1 MLEAS
6 LARANAALAAR
17 DLLIETL
24 RGQIAR
30 LRRMQF
36 GASSEKLTREI
47 AQLELALEELETESA
62 VPEIGAAASD
72 TPVAADTSPCVARP
86 PATRGVRPS
95 NPPPAP
101 AHART
106 AAVRCAV
113 SGRTPMRCSTS
124 CRCTGAWCGT
134 SARNIA
140 AGRAR
145 RSSRRPL
152 QRRRSHAERRHSQ
165 RWRMSSSR
173 SSNIICRFTG
183 SPR

>member
-62 VPEIGAAASD
+62 VPEIRAALSD
-72 TPVAADTSPCVARP
+72 TPGRLAPVRALPDHLPREEVVHE
-86 PATRGVRPS
+86 PASGACTCPDCGGALRRLGQD
-95 NPPPAP
+95 
-101 AHART
+101 AHEMLA
-106 AAVRCAV
+106 CP
-113 SGRTPMRCSTS
+113 GLDPGS

-134 SARNIA
+134 SDRNIA
-140 AGRAR
+140 AGRVR
-145 RSSRRPL
+145 RSSRRL
-152 QRRRSHAERRHSQ
+152 
-165 RWRMSSSR
+165 
-173 SSNIICRFTG
+173 
-183 SPR
+183 PR